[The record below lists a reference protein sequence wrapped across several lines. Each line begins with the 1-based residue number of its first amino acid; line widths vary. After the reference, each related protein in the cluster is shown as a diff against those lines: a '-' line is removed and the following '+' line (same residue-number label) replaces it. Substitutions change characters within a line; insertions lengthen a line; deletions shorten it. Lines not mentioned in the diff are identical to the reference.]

1 MRKYVI
7 NRLLWM
13 LFVLVGAA
21 ILIFTILYFIPGNT
35 ATHFLGEGA
44 TAEDMARFNAIHGLD
59 QPYTVQLYRFLTNL
73 FLRGDMGI
81 SFKFNTPVIDE
92 LLSRIPRTLFLGVS
106 CILVNALIGIPLG
119 MMAALHQN
127 KWQDTLCMVLA
138 LLFVSLPNFWVAL
151 QLVDIFALKL
161 GWVPVFGIE
170 GWNSWILPIFAASM
184 SGVAANARQTR
195 SSMLETIRA
204 DFITTAR
211 AKGVDEKKVVRKH
224 MLPNALIPVVTGLGV
239 GLSKSIA
246 GSVVIEQIFTIPGVG
261 TYMLSG
267 INNYDYPIVRS
278 SVVVLAAFSSLVML
292 LVDIVYAMIDPRIK
306 AQYAGRAKER

>member
-1 MRKYVI
+1 MTRYVI

-13 LFVLVGAA
+13 IFVLVGAA
-21 ILIFTILYFIPGNT
+21 ILIFTILYFVPGNT
-35 ATHFLGEGA
+35 AVHFLGETA
-44 TAEDMARFNAIHGLD
+44 TIEDVARFNALHGLD
-59 QPYTVQLYRFLTNL
+59 KPYAIQLMNFLTNL
-73 FLRGDMGI
+73 FFRGDLGI
-81 SFKFNTPVIDE
+81 SFKFNTPVVDE
-92 LLSRIPRTLFLGVS
+92 LFSRIPRTLFLGVS
-106 CILVNALIGIPLG
+106 CIVVNALIGIPLG

-127 KWQDTLCMVLA
+127 KWQDTLCMILA
-138 LLFVSLPNFWVAL
+138 LLFVSIPNFWLAL
-151 QLVDIFALKL
+151 QMVDLFAIKL
-161 GWVPVFGIE
+161 RWLPAFGVDS
-170 GWNSWILPIFAASM
+170 WKSWIMPIFAGSM

-204 DFITTAR
+204 DFVTTAR
-211 AKGVDEKKVVRKH
+211 AKGVEEGKVVRKH

-261 TYMLSG
+261 TYMLTG

-278 SVVVLAAFSSLVML
+278 SVVILAAFSSLVML

-306 AQYAGRAKER
+306 AQYTGRAKER

>member
-1 MRKYVI
+1 MKKYVI
-7 NRLLWM
+7 YRLLWM
-13 LFVLVGAA
+13 IFVLVGAA
-21 ILIFTILYFIPGNT
+21 IVIFTILYFTPGDT
-35 ATHFLGEGA
+35 AMHFLGETA
-44 TAEDMARFNAIHGLD
+44 TAEDIARFNALHGLD
-59 QPYTVQLYRFLTNL
+59 QPYAVQLLTFLRDL
-73 FLRGDMGI
+73 FLRGDFGI
-81 SFKFNTPVIDE
+81 SFKFNTPVLDE
-92 LLSRIPRTLFLGVS
+92 LVSRIPRTLFLGVS
-106 CILVNALIGIPLG
+106 CIVVNALIGIPLG

-138 LLFVSLPNFWVAL
+138 LLFVSIPNFWLAL
-151 QLVDIFALKL
+151 ELVDLFSVKL
-161 GWVPVFGIE
+161 GLLPVMGIDS
-170 GWNSWILPIFAASM
+170 WKSWILPIFAGSV

-211 AKGVDEKKVVRKH
+211 AKGVEEGKVVRKH
-224 MLPNALIPVVTGLGV
+224 MFPNALIPVVTGLGV

-246 GSVVIEQIFTIPGVG
+246 GSVVIEQLFTIPGVG

-278 SVVVLAAFSSLVML
+278 SVVILAAFSSIIML

-306 AQYAGRAKER
+306 AQYTGKAKER